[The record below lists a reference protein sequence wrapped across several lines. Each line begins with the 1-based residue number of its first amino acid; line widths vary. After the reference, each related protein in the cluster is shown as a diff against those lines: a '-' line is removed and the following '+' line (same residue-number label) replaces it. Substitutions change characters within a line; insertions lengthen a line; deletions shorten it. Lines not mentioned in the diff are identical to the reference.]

1 MSEFEG
7 LEEKKLE
14 SFAENDT
21 NEKLEHE
28 EACKSVKRR
37 MLSMNDE
44 NTDNFKQIRTN
55 PHYKKDV
62 ETSTTQDTLGEG
74 KRNDVLKQAIR
85 RRDLSYINEFLVR
98 KDRGLLLKTL
108 SCDDKEV
115 LGEMLLEFVDQP
127 VRSEALET
135 MREIVTSIRD
145 VSLFIERLK
154 ERAVDFSKLIYL
166 KGKIDYLR
174 FTTGSQEEKEPEMIV
189 KG

>member
-7 LEEKKLE
+7 PEEKKLE
-14 SFAENDT
+14 SFTESDIS
-21 NEKLEHE
+21 EKLKDG
-28 EACKSVKRR
+28 EACKSVKKRI
-37 MLSMNDE
+37 LSMNDE
-44 NTDNFKQIRTN
+44 NEDNSKQIRTN
-55 PHYKKDV
+55 PHYRKNV
-62 ETSTTQDTLGEG
+62 GASTIQDTLGEG

-85 RRDLSYINEFLVR
+85 KRDLSYINEFLVR
-98 KDRGLLLKTL
+98 KDRGMLLKTL
-108 SCDDKEV
+108 SYDDKEV

-174 FTTGSQEEKEPEMIV
+174 FTSGGQEEKEPEMIV